1 LRCLDRLEQFGQ
13 LVLPGFFSLFLV
25 IQRLFAVFSFFLNS
39 NERYCISKATERC
52 ESDTFAFALIPVDA

>member
-1 LRCLDRLEQFGQ
+1 LRRLHRFEQFGQ

-25 IQRLFAVFSFFLNS
+25 LQSLFAVFGFFLDS

-52 ESDTFAFALIPVDA
+52 ESDTFALLLIPVDA